1 MTKRGTFPSKKRCH
15 LDDSRNTETRYSN
28 AHFNS
33 ALELFVSYW
42 LIELEFNWW
51 FSVRSQTCAQPRR
64 QGNHV
69 PSSNPDSPHQSCDR
83 CSFDSDGEYW
93 RRLREVSN
101 FDERQTSER
110 NSRAKYTRETQRT
123 REARGVLKLLSASL
137 VLAYFACSLIFLV
150 IPIQNF
156 SCCNFHFA
164 A

>member
-110 NSRAKYTRETQRT
+110 NTRKDSWPGRFRRSPRAVC
-123 REARGVLKLLSASL
+123 APSL
-137 VLAYFACSLIFLV
+137 AWALV
-150 IPIQNF
+150 IRPLACL
-156 SCCNFHFA
+156 SPKLRSTHSLH
-164 A
+164 